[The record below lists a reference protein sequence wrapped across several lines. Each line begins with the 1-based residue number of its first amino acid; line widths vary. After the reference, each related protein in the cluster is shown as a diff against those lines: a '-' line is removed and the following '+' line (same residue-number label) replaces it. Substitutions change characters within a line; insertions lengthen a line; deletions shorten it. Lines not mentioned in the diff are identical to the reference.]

1 MSNTIIDT
9 PLLAEQDGDL
19 EAAFRELE
27 ASQGYASRDAIVRAG
42 VLLLLEKHRE
52 FVAFLEKGFE
62 GPSRPADEV
71 FDEVDA
77 MIAKRAG
84 LNRRGGLARPA
95 RYHSLP
101 ERMERGGRGHDVA

>member
-27 ASQGYASRDAIVRAG
+27 ASKGYASRDAIVRAG

-52 FVAFLEKGFE
+52 FVAFLEE
-62 GPSRPADEV
+62 GRGGPTRPAEDV
-71 FDEVDA
+71 FADMRA
-77 MIAKRAG
+77 MIQRKRAG
-84 LNRRGGLARPA
+84 
-95 RYHSLP
+95 
-101 ERMERGGRGHDVA
+101 